1 MSSTKLDA
9 IQEIDAYKHLSTII
23 PFDWTCPHCNRDT
36 SITTSN
42 AIYRANLN
50 TFLPEEN
57 QTAFISIF
65 IKCPSKG
72 CNKISLIAKEFK
84 ARRSGFEELIIGDP
98 LRSWNLIPELKAKT
112 WPEYIPKAIREDYSE
127 ACLICELSPKASAT
141 LSRRCLQ
148 GIIRNVWDVKPGNLA
163 NEIQQIE
170 GEISEEALGSIN
182 LIRITGNIG
191 AHMEKDA
198 NLIIDID
205 PDEARFLIELI
216 ETLIKEWYVEKHE
229 RKKRAEALEE
239 KIGKAN
245 QKKQN

>member
-1 MSSTKLDA
+1 MSSTKSDA
-9 IQEIDAYKHLSTII
+9 TQEIDVYKHLSTII
-23 PFDWTCPHCNRDT
+23 PLDWTCPHCNRDT
-36 SITTSN
+36 SITASN

-84 ARRSGFEELIIGDP
+84 ARRSGLEELVIGDP

-148 GIIRNVWDVKPGNLA
+148 GIIRDVHGVKAGNLA

-170 GEISEEALGSIN
+170 GKISQEALDEIN

-191 AHMEKDA
+191 AHMEKDV
-198 NLIIDID
+198 NLVIDID
-205 PDEARFLIELI
+205 PDEARLLIELI
-216 ETLIKEWYVEKHE
+216 ESLIKEWYIDKHE
-229 RKKRAEALEE
+229 RKKRAAALEE
-239 KIGKAN
+239 KAKKAN
-245 QKKQN
+245 LKK